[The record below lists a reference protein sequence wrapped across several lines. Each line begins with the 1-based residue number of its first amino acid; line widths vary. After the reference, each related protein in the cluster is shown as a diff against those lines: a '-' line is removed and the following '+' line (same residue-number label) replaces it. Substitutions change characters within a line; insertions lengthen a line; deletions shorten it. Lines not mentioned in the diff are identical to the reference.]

1 MKLVMQGG
9 QDAQAGKFYPDFR
22 GELHILIGGQ
32 PPKHDASTGRVWVK
46 AAQDAPMREYFPG
59 VMGMK
64 WVQS

>member
-1 MKLVMQGG
+1 MKLVMQDG

-22 GELHILIGGQ
+22 GDKHLLIGGR
-32 PPKHDASTGRVWVK
+32 PPQHDGSTGRVWVK
-46 AAQDAPMREYFPG
+46 IAQDAPMIEFFPS